1 MIGQSGVMSVA
12 PVDVVTSSGRGHS
25 PETIT
30 DLCLRRLMGIA
41 NTAPEPIR
49 SQAFDFRDRIRPLLV
64 YYMKQAI
71 RSDRTTL
78 HNQLKSAG
86 QHEAAAL
93 VLKL

>member
-1 MIGQSGVMSVA
+1 MMGQFGTLSVA
-12 PVDVVTSSGRGHS
+12 PVEVLASSGRGHS
-25 PETIT
+25 PEEIT

-49 SQAFDFRDRIRPLLV
+49 SQAFDFKDRIRPLLIH
-64 YYMKQAI
+64 YMKQAI

-86 QHEAAAL
+86 QHEAANL
-93 VLKL
+93 ILKL